1 MADAATSRRQ
11 RLVGQPLL
19 YSISV
24 FVSLGVFLVRLVPA
38 CLKTQLL
45 MFAQSSD
52 MTKGALIPL
61 FLTYL
66 QFFLQCHEWDY
77 YRAIFPE
84 IL

>member
-1 MADAATSRRQ
+1 MADAATSQRR

-38 CLKTQLL
+38 CLKAQSL

-52 MTKGALIPL
+52 MTKGALIPP
-61 FLTYL
+61 FLTYPHSS
-66 QFFLQCHEWDY
+66 LQCHEWDHH
-77 YRAIFPE
+77 RAIFPE

>member
-1 MADAATSRRQ
+1 MADAATSRSR

-38 CLKTQLL
+38 CLKAPLL

-52 MTKGALIPL
+52 MTKGALIPPISNL
-61 FLTYL
+61 PL
-66 QFFLQCHEWDY
+66 
-77 YRAIFPE
+77 RFPPVS
-84 IL
+84 